1 MRRRIIA
8 GAIVA
13 AGLAT
18 AGIAYADNQPG
29 DPTIAV
35 TKAAATGAPAP
46 AAAGGKAGV
55 LKGAIHGDLL
65 VRNPDGST
73 KTVTFDRGK
82 VGSIS
87 ASSITV
93 ERPDGV
99 SVTDDLNDQTV
110 FNGTPKDQLQT
121 GTPVIVVAEGHTA
134 THVVTKGAGRQA
146 VAKACAGTPAA
157 GGPAVGGSAADGSA
171 AAGNA
176 AGGNAAANGAERG
189 QGLRARIK
197 ERLCQRLEQR
207 QQRRAGRG
215 LGNPGAGQSGASAGQ
230 NGASGGQGGGQG
242 NPAVGPSSS
251 VDDGLETIV
260 S

>member
-8 GAIVA
+8 GAIVV

-18 AGIAYADNQPG
+18 AGIAYAESEPA
-29 DPTIAV
+29 DPSIAV

-82 VGSIS
+82 VGAIS
-87 ASSITV
+87 AASITV

-99 SVTDDLNDQTV
+99 SVTDDLTDQTV

-121 GTPVIVVAEGHTA
+121 GIPVIVVAEGRTA
-134 THVVTKGAGRQA
+134 THVVTRGAGRPA
-146 VAKACAGTPAA
+146 VAKACAATPAA
-157 GGPAVGGSAADGSA
+157 GGSAVGGSAAGGSA

-176 AGGNAAANGAERG
+176 ADGNPP
-189 QGLRARIK
+189 
-197 ERLCQRLEQR
+197 
-207 QQRRAGRG
+207 GRG
-215 LGNPGAGQSGASAGQ
+215 WDDYLGS
-230 NGASGGQGGGQG
+230 
-242 NPAVGPSSS
+242 
-251 VDDGLETIV
+251 T
-260 S
+260 